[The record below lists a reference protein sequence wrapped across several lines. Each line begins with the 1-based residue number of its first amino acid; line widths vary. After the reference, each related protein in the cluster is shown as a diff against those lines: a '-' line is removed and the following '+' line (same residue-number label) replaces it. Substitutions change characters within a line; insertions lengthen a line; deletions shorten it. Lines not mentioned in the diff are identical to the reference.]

1 MVVPEQWMVYFM
13 ENRNLKWMM
22 TGVQP
27 YDLGFTSFLNKITT
41 LLQIHEIVTW
51 DFSDLYFY
59 PESRPTTIGSGS
71 FGATLCG
78 AAPKVQPFEWLTIL
92 PIAAL
97 LVKEGPL
104 DDNPTIID

>member
-1 MVVPEQWMVYFM
+1 
-13 ENRNLKWMM
+13 
-22 TGVQP
+22 
-27 YDLGFTSFLNKITT
+27 
-41 LLQIHEIVTW
+41 VTW

-59 PESRPTTIGSGS
+59 PESRPATIGSGS

-78 AAPKVQPFEWLTIL
+78 AAPKVQPFEWLTFL
-92 PIAAL
+92 PIAGL